1 MFYDVAIIKCPARAV
16 PVGGQG
22 PEAATESWED
32 LGSEPLSLSLRLKG
46 GLAKLWHHSL
56 HYITVFAAH
65 EIIKAALWSWYDG
78 LCHCQLY
85 DIKTHIILAP
95 KPGCVQIMI
104 FYDVAIINS
113 MKS

>member
-46 GLAKLWHHSL
+46 GLAKL
-56 HYITVFAAH
+56 
-65 EIIKAALWSWYDG
+65 
-78 LCHCQLY
+78 
-85 DIKTHIILAP
+85 
-95 KPGCVQIMI
+95 
-104 FYDVAIINS
+104 
-113 MKS
+113 